1 MAIPLRTGPARSPRR
16 QTAPELSIV
25 PARRR
30 VARFVVAL
38 TVLLGGVMIGAVL
51 LHTRIAERQLTIDEL
66 ERSVRNERERFDVLR
81 SQRAELRSPTRL
93 ATEAGA
99 LGMTA
104 GAESDFVSVDP
115 MLLAVTIARTGEMP
129 VGDELVAGT
138 DARMAPLDQF
148 RLVKSLS
155 SEAP

>member
-1 MAIPLRTGPARSPRR
+1 MAIPLRSGPVRQRR
-16 QTAPELSIV
+16 ETPPALSVV
-25 PARRR
+25 PARRQL
-30 VARFVVAL
+30 ARFVVGL

-66 ERSVRNERERFDVLR
+66 ERSVRNEQEQFDVLR
-81 SQRAELRSPTRL
+81 SARAELRSPTRL
-93 ATEAGA
+93 ATEAVA
-99 LGMTA
+99 LGMVT

-115 MLLAVTIARTGEMP
+115 MLLAITIAATGEVP
-129 VGDELVAGT
+129 VGDELVAGS